1 MNPTSFMHTF
11 KRNRTSAKYVCYGL
25 YLYFLGLSF
34 RNTSKA
40 LSPFVERS
48 HVSISKWL
56 QHYNPQKIYCKRKR
70 ISEFIIDETLIQIG
84 KDYFWLW
91 VAIEPSNKEVLGIHL
106 SLERNMI
113 VAEQFLKH
121 LVIKYGKHKV
131 SSDGG
136 TWYPQACKFLKL
148 KHHIH
153 SSFEKSVIERTV
165 QYFKDRT
172 ESFDDYFPCTKKKRC
187 KLYHVINWLT
197 MFADIHNKLIQN
209 EMMFLS

>member
-1 MNPTSFMHTF
+1 MG
-11 KRNRTSAKYVCYGL
+11 CY
-25 YLYFLGLSF
+25 
-34 RNTSKA
+34 R
-40 LSPFVERS
+40 
-48 HVSISKWL
+48 
-56 QHYNPQKIYCKRKR
+56 
-70 ISEFIIDETLIQIG
+70 
-84 KDYFWLW
+84 
-91 VAIEPSNKEVLGIHL
+91 EPSNKEVLGIHL

-131 SSDGG
+131 SSDGS
-136 TWYPQACKFLKL
+136 TWYPSQACKFLKL

-187 KLYHVINWLT
+187 KLYHVCVYIYYRYTLEKAT
-197 MFADIHNKLIQN
+197 GKARSLIIDFVDSSN
-209 EMMFLS
+209 DYPKF

>member
-1 MNPTSFMHTF
+1 MFQF
-11 KRNRTSAKYVCYGL
+11 G
-25 YLYFLGLSF
+25 
-34 RNTSKA
+34 
-40 LSPFVERS
+40 
-48 HVSISKWL
+48 SKWL

-121 LVIKYGKHKV
+121 LVINYGKHKV

-148 KHHIH
+148 KHHLH
-153 SSFEKSVIERTV
+153 SSFEKSIIIEKEQYNILRTGLKVLMVITFLVLRR
-165 QYFKDRT
+165 KDAN
-172 ESFDDYFPCTKKKRC
+172 CIM
-187 KLYHVINWLT
+187 L
-197 MFADIHNKLIQN
+197 
-209 EMMFLS
+209 